1 MEVAQQTATLTGADI
16 EASLEAEGQAWR
28 GAGSTAAA
36 EEAEAAGTGSTAD
49 AAAETLAGE
58 EATLEAGAKG
68 WVPKNLY
75 KGDPSKWV
83 DAKTFLQRGE
93 KFNSNLQREVATMRK
108 QLADFEGT
116 RKAFVKFHEETLAKK
131 EAEFAT
137 AIKELRLQR
146 VEAQR
151 DGEDEHVLKLEDQIE
166 SIKAHQAALK
176 KETPLEA
183 AAAAKPQ
190 DSPVLAEWVED
201 GNSWFESDPKLRD
214 YAVAIG
220 DAMIENGE
228 KLRGRAFLDLVAK
241 QVQADFPRK
250 FRQAAG
256 ARPAGVEGSA
266 GGSTSSTATVG
277 GKSERDLPK
286 EDRAL
291 MNQFVSEGWTTK
303 EKFLATYFA
312 KVK

>member
-1 MEVAQQTATLTGADI
+1 MAGEQLAAGTTGADI
-16 EASLEAEGQAWR
+16 EAALEAEGQGWR
-28 GAGSTAAA
+28 VAEAEAEMKVEAATDSGSDTAAA
-36 EEAEAAGTGSTAD
+36 SAEA
-49 AAAETLAGE
+49 LAVE
-58 EATLEAGAKG
+58 EATLEAGSKG
-68 WVPKNLY
+68 WVPKALY
-75 KGDPSKWV
+75 KGDPAKWV

-93 KFNSNLQREVATMRK
+93 KFNINLQKEVAAMRK

-116 RKAFVKFHEETLAKK
+116 RKAFVKFHEETLAAKD
-131 EAEFAT
+131 AEFAA

-146 VEAQR
+146 VEALR
-151 DGEDEHVLKLEDQIE
+151 DGEDEHVLKLEDQIDTV
-166 SIKAHQAALK
+166 KAHQAALK
-176 KETPLEA
+176 KEATTPVA
-183 AAAAKPQ
+183 AATPQ
-190 DSPVLAEWVED
+190 ASPVLAEWVED

-220 DAMIENGE
+220 DAMVENGE

-266 GGSTSSTATVG
+266 SGSLAATASVG

-291 MNQFVSEGWTTK
+291 MNQFISEGWTTK

-312 KVK
+312 KAK

>member
-1 MEVAQQTATLTGADI
+1 MEAAQQTATLTGADI

-28 GAGSTAAA
+28 GADPTAVA
-36 EEAEAAGTGSTAD
+36 EEAEAAGAGPTVN

-58 EATLEAGAKG
+58 EAALEAGAKG

-93 KFNSNLQREVATMRK
+93 KFNSNLQREVAAMRK